1 MLVIAFFERGKPFEI
16 VANDSIKYFGQ
27 DNIYVIYNVN
37 NEIFVGINEE
47 TLNHTIYFN
56 ANIDSRHFI
65 ESPDGTMLMQLHESD
80 YMEFIDTNDDKHF
93 NDDSADSS
101 DSDYTDDDSTD
112 SDVSTPEFSLRV
124 LHCSLAAQHAQFHSR
139 EE

>member
-1 MLVIAFFERGKPFEI
+1 MLVVAFFERDKPFEI
-16 VANDSIKYFGQ
+16 VANNSIKYFGQ

-47 TLNHTIYFN
+47 TLNHSIYFN
-56 ANIDSRHFI
+56 ANIESRHFI
-65 ESPDGTMLMQLHESD
+65 ESPDGRMLMQLHESD
-80 YMEFIDTNDDKHF
+80 YMEFDDKHF
-93 NDDSADSS
+93 ADSS

-112 SDVSTPEFSLRV
+112 SDVSTPAFSLRIIRS
-124 LHCSLAAQHAQFHSR
+124 SLTAQHAQFHSR